1 MTEGTRA
8 HRRTGRSDRPKNDAA
23 AWPQLEP
30 RTLVDRVLAVI
41 VAQAARGVILPND
54 RIVESDL
61 ARRLGVSRVPIREAL
76 RRLESQGVVTDEPY
90 RGIRLTPVTN
100 RRVRE
105 LIEARATLEITAAHA
120 AVDAGRHGRPWTDR
134 LRDAVLEMERT
145 AEQND
150 AYGLAAMDTEFHRAM
165 CRLGDNEVLL
175 DLWQTLAQQITIIFG
190 LATTGRPMPAIVAEH
205 HELLNT
211 LESGNKERIA
221 RTLHQHITVMNLA
234 VDFEAI
240 VEQRRRSRQDGTRG

>member
-1 MTEGTRA
+1 MRTE
-8 HRRTGRSDRPKNDAA
+8 RPDPPKDDDA

-61 ARRLGVSRVPIREAL
+61 ARRLGVSRVPVREAL

-90 RGIRLTPVTN
+90 KGIRLRPVTN

-105 LIEARATLEITAAHA
+105 LIEARAALETTAAHA
-120 AVDAGRHGRPWTDR
+120 AVDAGRHARPWTDT
-134 LRDAVLEMERT
+134 LRDAVAEMERT
-145 AEQND
+145 AERND

-165 CRLGDNEVLL
+165 CRLGGNEVLL

-190 LATTGRPMPAIVAEH
+190 LATTGRPMPGIAAEH
-205 HELLNT
+205 HELLDA
-211 LESGNKERIA
+211 LESGNKRRIERA
-221 RTLHQHITVMNLA
+221 LHRHITVMNLA

-240 VEQRRRSRQDGTRG
+240 VEQRRRSRQDGTTG